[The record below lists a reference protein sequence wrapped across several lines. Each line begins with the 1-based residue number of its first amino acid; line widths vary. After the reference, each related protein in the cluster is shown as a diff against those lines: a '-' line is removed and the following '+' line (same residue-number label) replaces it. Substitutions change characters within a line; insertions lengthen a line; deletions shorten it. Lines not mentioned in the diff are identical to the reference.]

1 MWRKIKPHTDL
12 HEVLDGWHEPF
23 CASHRYVID
32 KYLYFGSQ
40 SHGNRNPAFYFIEME
55 QSVTKNLANADVYK
69 VFLAPR
75 VGLEPT
81 TPRLTAVCSTIDTV
95 TYRKISLIECY
106 VQITIEAILFTLFG
120 YHPTG
125 DLTNNIL
132 TQLLSFG
139 KREFYV
145 FENFLLFYNAVHKY
159 P

>member
-1 MWRKIKPHTDL
+1 MII
-12 HEVLDGWHEPF
+12 F
-23 CASHRYVID
+23 CGIRTYIL
-32 KYLYFGSQ
+32 KKRCNYI
-40 SHGNRNPAFYFIEME
+40 NPAF
-55 QSVTKNLANADVYK
+55 QLT
-69 VFLAPR
+69 PR

-120 YHPTG
+120 YHLTG
-125 DLTNNIL
+125 DLTNSIL